1 MYKLQ
6 VSRDEDP
13 NFSLFA
19 FKLNMPHGKTCSGEV
34 CVKLAPPFSKQ
45 VVRPGISPLLGD
57 SSRRPV
63 RSAPPTWADF
73 SL

>member
-19 FKLNMPHGKTCSGEV
+19 FKFQIEHASWQDM
-34 CVKLAPPFSKQ
+34 Q
-45 VVRPGISPLLGD
+45 
-57 SSRRPV
+57 
-63 RSAPPTWADF
+63 W
-73 SL
+73 

>member
-19 FKLNMPHGKTCSGEV
+19 FKLNMPHGKT
-34 CVKLAPPFSKQ
+34 
-45 VVRPGISPLLGD
+45 
-57 SSRRPV
+57 
-63 RSAPPTWADF
+63 WW
-73 SL
+73 SLRKACPALQ